1 MMVGSKNSLFLK
13 AMRVSVMTA
22 LLAMAMGQQ
31 EGDNLAMEST
41 RGSFDEDYDFAAF
54 LAKAGEVLGDPGGDW
69 GNRVEDVKGQS
80 LHKTQSQDREP
91 QVRSHNL
98 RISSSRKTNQRVTSQ
113 LGGGG
118 RTSGS
123 SQFQIDPLANVTK
136 QETSG
141 DSDCRHITKMKTLSE
156 IITSKVVMVMM
167 IN

>member
-1 MMVGSKNSLFLK
+1 
-13 AMRVSVMTA
+13 MTA
-22 LLAMAMGQQ
+22 LLAMVMGQE

-69 GNRVEDVKGQS
+69 GNRVEDVQGPS
-80 LHKTQSQDREP
+80 LHKTQSQGREP
-91 QVRSHNL
+91 QVRSPNL

-113 LGGGG
+113 LGVGG

-141 DSDCRHITKMKTLSE
+141 DCDC
-156 IITSKVVMVMM
+156 
-167 IN
+167 

>member
-1 MMVGSKNSLFLK
+1 
-13 AMRVSVMTA
+13 MRVSVMTA

-69 GNRVEDVKGQS
+69 GNRVEDVQGQS
-80 LHKTQSQDREP
+80 LQKTQSQGREP
-91 QVRSHNL
+91 QVRSPNL
-98 RISSSRKTNQRVTSQ
+98 RNSSSRKTNQRVTSQ
-113 LGGGG
+113 LSGGG

-141 DSDCRHITKMKTLSE
+141 DYDCRHITKMKTLSE

-167 IN
+167 TN